1 MLKRGGSYIRLGFL
15 LNGAQYRQNQIYQQN
30 GADGAEEMAHAS
42 IIMSLSAG
50 DYVSVTINFV
60 NGGNIYG
67 GGNMHNGFLGY
78 LIG

>member
-1 MLKRGGSYIRLGFL
+1 MRLGFL

-30 GADGAEEMAHAS
+30 ASGAEEMAHVS
-42 IIMSLSAG
+42 IIMPLSAG
-50 DYVSVTINFV
+50 DYVSVTIGSV
-60 NGGNIYG
+60 GGGNIYG